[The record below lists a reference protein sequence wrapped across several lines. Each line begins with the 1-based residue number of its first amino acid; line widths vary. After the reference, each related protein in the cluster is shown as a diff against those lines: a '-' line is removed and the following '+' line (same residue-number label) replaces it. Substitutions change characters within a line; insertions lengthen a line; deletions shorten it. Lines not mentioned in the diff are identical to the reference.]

1 MQKTTKIVIV
11 DDEEIVRNS
20 FSDWLRDLGYCVF
33 EAGTGIE
40 SLKII
45 EREKPDIAI
54 VDLIM
59 PGMDGIEVLKRIK
72 EICHGIEVIIMTAY
86 GTIPTAIN
94 AVKAGACDFIEKPF
108 CPEKVE
114 ILIEKIIEHKKIV
127 EENISLRQRLDERC
141 NFENIVYKSTKMQR
155 VVELVKAVSKSNAN
169 VLITGES
176 GTGKELIARAVHNYS
191 YRQNKP
197 FVAISCAALPETILE
212 SELFGH
218 EKGSFTGAHIQRK
231 GKFEIA
237 DSGTLFMDEIG
248 DMSINIQ
255 VYLLRV
261 LEEQKFT
268 RVGGND
274 LVKVDVRIISA
285 TNKNLKES
293 IAKGKFREDLYYRL
307 NVVNIELPALRQRTE
322 DIPLLARYFLKKFAA
337 ENKKEVNDFAP
348 KVMDI
353 LLKYEWPGNVRELE
367 NAIERAVV
375 LTRTNIINTD
385 DLPQQTKRSTDLVTS
400 RESLKEVE
408 KKHIINVLRE
418 SDWNY
423 SKTAAIL
430 GISRVTLYN
439 KIRVYKIDVNKA
451 AN

>member
-11 DDEEIVRNS
+11 DDEEIIRNS
-20 FSDWLRDLGYCVF
+20 FSDWLRDLGYRVF

-45 EREKPDIAI
+45 KDEKPNIAI

-59 PGMDGIEVLKRIK
+59 PGMDGVEVLKRAK
-72 EICHGIEVIIMTAY
+72 EIYPGIEVIIMTAY
-86 GTIPTAIN
+86 GSIPTAVN
-94 AVKAGACDFIEKPF
+94 AVRAGACDFIEKPF

-114 ILIEKIIEHKKIV
+114 ILIEKIIEHKKVV
-127 EENISLRQRLDERC
+127 EENILLRQKLDERC
-141 NFENIVYKSTKMQR
+141 NFENIIYKSAKMQR
-155 VVELVKAVSKSNAN
+155 VVELVRAVSKSNAN

-191 YRQNKP
+191 HRQNKP

-237 DSGTLFMDEIG
+237 DNGTLFMDEIG

-261 LEEQKFT
+261 LEEQEFT

-285 TNKNLKES
+285 TNKDLKES

-322 DIPLLARYFLKKFAA
+322 DIPLLAGYFLKKFAA
-337 ENKKEVNDFAP
+337 ENKKEVSGFAP
-348 KVMDI
+348 KVMDF

-375 LTRTNIINTD
+375 LARNNVINTD
-385 DLPQQTKRSTDLVTS
+385 DLPQQTLRSTDLITS
-400 RESLKEVE
+400 KESIKDVE
-408 KKHIINVLRE
+408 KKHIINVLKE
-418 SDWNY
+418 SGCNY
-423 SKTAAIL
+423 SKAAAIL

-439 KIRVYKIDVNKA
+439 KIKVYEIDVNKA